1 MFNCSISTKIP
12 YSVNCP
18 QFCFQYCHVDYF
30 CFSSC
35 CSTSN
40 YSSQTL
46 VPSRWWFAP
55 FLCCNPSPYTL
66 HCINVKS
73 NKHFSCSKTV
83 QKFMAESVQ
92 FGKAA
97 QMYLRNRNDIIIKIL
112 IINRAELTNSIS
124 WFSFLHQSPPP
135 CKQKIQV
142 GNNRIV
148 NHAYYHERLGLD

>member
-1 MFNCSISTKIP
+1 
-12 YSVNCP
+12 
-18 QFCFQYCHVDYF
+18 
-30 CFSSC
+30 
-35 CSTSN
+35 
-40 YSSQTL
+40 
-46 VPSRWWFAP
+46 
-55 FLCCNPSPYTL
+55 
-66 HCINVKS
+66 
-73 NKHFSCSKTV
+73 
-83 QKFMAESVQ
+83 MAESVQ